1 MAYSLQRFSFKA
13 MGSNC
18 DIQLFSD
25 SRITAKQL
33 AQALIDEIERLEAK
47 YSRFRSDSLIS
58 FINTQSNH
66 NLAIELDTETIALLD
81 HALSCF
87 KQSDEL
93 FDITAGCLSRLWD
106 FKAATMPP
114 PAAIADALN
123 HVGLQKLS
131 WENSTLKMPAGM
143 ELDFG
148 GIVKE
153 YAADCAATLARSR
166 GCQAGLVNLGGDV
179 AVIGPHPQTTVWPIG
194 IVNPNDNDVV
204 MAKLDLQ
211 FGGLAS
217 SGDYARYFVHAGNR
231 YSHILNPKTGWP
243 CRCLRAVSVAASL
256 CTVAGSMA
264 TIAMLKDEQDAISWL
279 EDSGVAFVYMTQAGV
294 CGSGS

>member
-1 MAYSLQRFSFKA
+1 MANSIHRFSFKA
-13 MGSNC
+13 MGSLC
-18 DIQLFSD
+18 DIQLFCN
-25 SRITAKQL
+25 SRITAKYI
-33 AQALIDEIERLEAK
+33 AQILIDEIERLEAK
-47 YSRFRSDSLIS
+47 YSRFRRDSLIS
-58 FINTQSNH
+58 TINSQSNYS
-66 NLAIELDTETIALLD
+66 LEIKLDTETIALLD

-93 FDITAGCLSRLWD
+93 FDVTAGCLSKLWD
-106 FKAATMPP
+106 FKAAKIPSP
-114 PAAIADALN
+114 DAIAKALD

-131 WENSTLKMPAGM
+131 WENSTLKMPSGM

-153 YAADCAATLARSR
+153 YAADSVATLARNH

-194 IVNPNDNDVV
+194 IINPNGDSDV

-217 SGDYARYFVHAGNR
+217 SGDYARYFLHAGNR

-243 CRCLRAVSVAASL
+243 SRGLRAVSIAASL

-264 TIAMLKDEQDAISWL
+264 TIAMLKDEQEAICWL
-279 EDSGVAFVYMTQAGV
+279 EDSGVAFVYMTQAGET
-294 CGSGS
+294 GSGS